1 MLLFT
6 GAHGIANGLNNLL
19 DVAKVLKDL
28 KRNDIKL
35 LFIGEGSVKKRL
47 INRARLDDLDNCIFL
62 DSMPKK
68 DLAIIL
74 QESVHV
80 GLMILKNVPEFY
92 NGTSPNKFF
101 DYLACGI
108 PVINNYPGWLSQ
120 MIQNKKLGFV
130 VPPDDPEYFANKLIE
145 IAENKKILNQIS
157 NNCSD
162 FAKLNFTPN
171 ILSAKFSNVVNDVY
185 VKYEDRR
192 NNFLLKSFYQLF
204 KSIIDRLLALILI
217 IILSPILI
225 IISLIVLIKL
235 GYPIFFYSRKTRV
248 KPKNI

>member
-1 MLLFT
+1 M
-6 GAHGIANGLNNLL
+6 
-19 DVAKVLKDL
+19 

-47 INRARLDDLDNCIFL
+47 INRARLDDLDNCIL

-108 PVINNYPGWLSQ
+108 PVINNYP
-120 MIQNKKLGFV
+120 V
-130 VPPDDPEYFANKLIE
+130 
-145 IAENKKILNQIS
+145 
-157 NNCSD
+157 
-162 FAKLNFTPN
+162 
-171 ILSAKFSNVVNDVY
+171 
-185 VKYEDRR
+185 
-192 NNFLLKSFYQLF
+192 
-204 KSIIDRLLALILI
+204 
-217 IILSPILI
+217 
-225 IISLIVLIKL
+225 
-235 GYPIFFYSRKTRV
+235 V
-248 KPKNI
+248 KPNDTK

>member
-1 MLLFT
+1 
-6 GAHGIANGLNNLL
+6 
-19 DVAKVLKDL
+19 
-28 KRNDIKL
+28 
-35 LFIGEGSVKKRL
+35 
-47 INRARLDDLDNCIFL
+47 
-62 DSMPKK
+62 MPKK

-162 FAKLNFTPN
+162 FAKLNFTR
-171 ILSAKFSNVVNDVY
+171 IFYLQ
-185 VKYEDRR
+185 
-192 NNFLLKSFYQLF
+192 SFQM
-204 KSIIDRLLALILI
+204 
-217 IILSPILI
+217 
-225 IISLIVLIKL
+225 
-235 GYPIFFYSRKTRV
+235 
-248 KPKNI
+248 